1 MANFNWTFVDVDGVL
16 AVTSISASSFISA
29 STFHGDGSGL
39 TGVGGAVIT
48 SYTNPSN
55 NRVVTSV
62 DSNTVNSE
70 ANLTFDGSKL
80 SATGQISASLGVT
93 GSSLHTANTVIN
105 STHISSSLNISGAA
119 FFGNGSG
126 LTGVGGDVVSD
137 TTPQLGGDLD
147 VNGHDI
153 VSVSNGNISILPN
166 GAGKVILD
174 GNGSAAGISISDGV
188 IEMRS
193 GTGSPAKIDLYCES
207 SNAHKVIL
215 SAPPHSA
222 FSGDV
227 DFVLPPTEGTNGQV
241 LITDGNGVTSW
252 ANSSGGSS
260 TAITGAFTA
269 NYNVLSSYDVMT
281 VNTSGSVVT
290 ASLLAAS
297 SYSAGQRLVFKDVAG
312 SGSTNNVVIKPSGSQ
327 TIDSGTSL
335 KIQVNYGAVT
345 IVSDGASTFHIIGV
359 N

>member
-1 MANFNWTFVDVDGVL
+1 MANFNWAYINVDGVTVVNAL
-16 AVTSISASSFISA
+16 SASTSISA

-39 TGVGGAVIT
+39 TGISGSGGGGAIS
-48 SYTNPSN
+48 SYTNPGN

-93 GSSLHTANTVIN
+93 GSSLH
-105 STHISSSLNISGAA
+105 AA
-119 FFGNGSG
+119 GTS
-126 LTGVGGDVVSD
+126 VSD
-137 TTPQLGGDLD
+137 GL
-147 VNGHDI
+147 
-153 VSVSNGNISILPN
+153 
-166 GAGKVILD
+166 
-174 GNGSAAGISISDGV
+174 
-188 IEMRS
+188 IEMKT
-193 GTGSPAKIDLYCES
+193 GTGSPAKINLYCES

-227 DFVLPPTEGTNGQV
+227 NFVLPPTEGTNGQV

-252 ANSSGGSS
+252 ANS

-290 ASLLAAS
+290 ASLLAAN
-297 SYSAGQRLVFKDVAG
+297 SYSAGQRLVFKDIGG

-345 IVSDGASTFHIIGV
+345 IVSDGSSNFHIIGV